1 MYEEYLGQSYHERI
15 RKMLTCNEELLPNR
29 IIDADANIGAM
40 KILISPALEKMA
52 MTGKQIDSEEKFKRL
67 SDVAVYYLCGILC
80 MAMKSR
86 TSSPPYNLPKYKKNW
101 DKKKNNYMAKGNML
115 MQGLIGY
122 VN

>member
-1 MYEEYLGQSYHERI
+1 MTL
-15 RKMLTCNEELLPNR
+15 
-29 IIDADANIGAM
+29 
-40 KILISPALEKMA
+40 
-52 MTGKQIDSEEKFKRL
+52 TGKQIDTEEKFKQL

-86 TSSPPYNLPKYKKNW
+86 TSAPPYNLPKYKKNW
-101 DKKKNNYMAKGNML
+101 DKKQKNYIAKGNML